1 MQHKLLVICQ
11 DQRLLP
17 EIKSSL
23 EQTDCEI
30 HCAVNY
36 QQAVDRI
43 SRFHYI
49 MVIMDLDFSEASGIE
64 VLRRLRQL
72 HQMPILVLSGNAT
85 RSEEIKSLHEGA
97 DYYLPI
103 EKPLDAER
111 CLAYATAI
119 MRRHLCT
126 NKHHLAS
133 ILISGSGL
141 KINLNLRKAYLNGE
155 DLHLTPKQ
163 FALLSVLAGSMG
175 EVVTKE
181 ELYQAAWADEY
192 DLNSDDVLKYHIN
205 QLRKKLGTF
214 GAEGLIETAWGVGY
228 QFHIEETT

>member
-1 MQHKLLVICQ
+1 
-11 DQRLLP
+11 
-17 EIKSSL
+17 
-23 EQTDCEI
+23 
-30 HCAVNY
+30 
-36 QQAVDRI
+36 
-43 SRFHYI
+43 
-49 MVIMDLDFSEASGIE
+49 
-64 VLRRLRQL
+64 
-72 HQMPILVLSGNAT
+72 
-85 RSEEIKSLHEGA
+85 
-97 DYYLPI
+97 
-103 EKPLDAER
+103 
-111 CLAYATAI
+111 

-205 QLRKKLGTF
+205 QLRKKLGAF
-214 GAEGLIETAWGVGY
+214 GAEGRIETAWGVGY